1 MKQKNPGWMTPKA
14 SLSGIDAVNTET
26 WYEIRAALGRPGQV
40 EIYLYEE
47 IGRWGISAQSFI
59 NDCRDAGVFEA
70 TNVELHIHS
79 PGGDVMHG
87 FAIYNTLQRLTGQ
100 VDIYI
105 DGLAASMA
113 SVIACLPNAT
123 VHMPSN
129 AWIMI
134 HKPWGG
140 MAGDSDEMRDYANFL
155 DRNEEMM
162 LAAYMSKTSLS
173 REEIAALLKAET
185 WMDGAEAVAKGFAD
199 VLEEPLDAAA
209 SLNQN
214 KLKDY
219 HNMPQAANHLFG
231 ARAQTS
237 APNAQNSQNPA
248 PVSQP
253 APAPSA
259 PVAQA
264 PQIDV
269 AALAAQLQQTLQANN
284 TARITDVNAVFE
296 GFPQLAALRTE
307 CINDMSCDANMAKD
321 RLLAKLAEGTTP
333 SIGASAAHIHAGN
346 GNLVGDSV
354 RASVMS
360 RAGHAQAEKDNPYQ
374 GMTLREL
381 ARASLVDRGIG
392 VAGMSGQGV
401 VGLAFTHSSSDFGNI
416 LMDVAHKST
425 LLGWEEANE
434 TFDRWTRKGTLTD
447 FKTAHRVGL
456 GALDKLREVKPG
468 AEYKYITVGDKGE
481 PIALATYGELFSID
495 RQTIINDDMDM
506 LTRIPAMM
514 GGAARYTVG
523 ELVWAVLTSNQKMS
537 DGKALFS
544 ADHNNL
550 VNQPLTIDGL
560 DKARQAMLLQTNG
573 KRKLNIR
580 PAYMLTPVA
589 LESKANQL
597 IRSASVPGADANS
610 GINNPIQNFVEVIS
624 EARLDD
630 NSAEAWYLTAAQG
643 KDTIEVAYLDGI
655 DTPYLE
661 QQQGFTI
668 DGAAFKVRIDAGVAP
683 MDWRGLVKSTGKA

>member
-1 MKQKNPGWMTPKA
+1 MSPKA
-14 SLSGIDAVNTET
+14 SLSGLDAVNGES
-26 WYEIRAALGRPGQV
+26 WYEIRAAAATPGSV

-87 FAIYNTLQRLTGQ
+87 FAIYNTMQRLTGK

-129 AWIMI
+129 AWMMI

-140 MAGDSDEMRDYANFL
+140 MAGDSDEMRDYADFL
-155 DRNEEMM
+155 DRNESMM
-162 LAAYMSKTSLS
+162 LTAYMQKTGLS
-173 REEIAALLKAET
+173 REEIGALLKAET

-219 HNMPQAANHLFG
+219 PNMPQAANTLFG
-231 ARAQTS
+231 ARAQ
-237 APNAQNSQNPA
+237 APTPAAQ
-248 PVSQP
+248 VP
-253 APAPSA
+253 APAA
-259 PVAQA
+259 PATPAAQHQ
-264 PQIDV
+264 QIDV
-269 AALAAQLQQTLQANN
+269 AALAVQLQQTLQANN
-284 TARITDVNAVFE
+284 TARVTAVNAVFE

-307 CINDMSCDANMAKD
+307 CVNDMSCEASVAKD

-333 SIGASAAHIHAGN
+333 SAGTSMAHIFAGN

-354 RASVMS
+354 RASVMN

-374 GMTLREL
+374 GLTLREL

-392 VAGMSGQGV
+392 VSGMAATGV

-416 LMDVAHKST
+416 LMDVAHKSA

-456 GALDKLREVKPG
+456 GALNKLREVKPG

-481 PIALATYGELFSID
+481 EIALATYGELFSID

-506 LTRIPAMM
+506 LTRIPQMM

-523 ELVWAVLTSNQKMS
+523 ELVWAVLTSNAAMS
-537 DGKALFS
+537 DKKALFS
-544 ADHNNL
+544 ADHKNL
-550 VNQPLTIDGL
+550 VKQPLTIDGL

-573 KRKLNIR
+573 TRKLNIR
-580 PAYMLTPVA
+580 PAFMLTPVA

-597 IRSASVPGADANS
+597 IKSVSVPGADANS
-610 GINNPIQNFVEVIS
+610 GISNPIQNFVEVIAD
-624 EARLDD
+624 ARLDD
-630 NSAEAWYLTAAQG
+630 NSAEEWYLTAAQG

-655 DTPYLE
+655 DAPYLE
-661 QQQGFTI
+661 QQQGFTV
-668 DGAAFKVRIDAGVAP
+668 DGAAFKVRIDAGVAAL
-683 MDWRGLVKSTGKA
+683 DYRGMVKSTGKA

>member
-1 MKQKNPGWMTPKA
+1 MSPKA
-14 SLSGIDAVNTET
+14 SLSGLDAVNGES
-26 WYEIRAALGRPGQV
+26 WYEIRAAAATPGRV

-87 FAIYNTLQRLTGQ
+87 FAIYNTMQRLTGK

-129 AWIMI
+129 AWMMI

-140 MAGDSDEMRDYANFL
+140 MAGDSDEMRDYADFL
-155 DRNEEMM
+155 DRNESMM
-162 LAAYMSKTSLS
+162 LTAYMQKTGLS
-173 REEIAALLKAET
+173 REEIGALLKAET

-219 HNMPQAANHLFG
+219 PNMPQAANTLFG
-231 ARAQTS
+231 ARAQ
-237 APNAQNSQNPA
+237 APTPAAQ
-248 PVSQP
+248 VP
-253 APAPSA
+253 APAA
-259 PVAQA
+259 PATPAAQHQ
-264 PQIDV
+264 QIDV
-269 AALAAQLQQTLQANN
+269 AALAVQLQQTLQANN
-284 TARITDVNAVFE
+284 TARVTAVNAVFE

-307 CINDMSCDANMAKD
+307 CVNDMSCEASVAKD

-333 SIGASAAHIHAGN
+333 SAGTSMAHIFAGN

-354 RASVMS
+354 RASVMN

-374 GMTLREL
+374 GLTLREL

-392 VAGMSGQGV
+392 VSGMAATGV

-416 LMDVAHKST
+416 LMDVAHKSA

-481 PIALATYGELFSID
+481 AIALATYGELFSID

-506 LTRIPAMM
+506 LTRIPQMM

-523 ELVWAVLTSNQKMS
+523 ELVWAVLTSNPAMS

-544 ADHNNL
+544 ADHKNL
-550 VNQPLTIDGL
+550 VKQPLTIDGL
-560 DKARQAMLLQTNG
+560 DKARQAMLLQTND

-580 PAYMLTPVA
+580 PAFMLTPVA

-597 IRSASVPGADANS
+597 IKSVSVPGADANS
-610 GINNPIQNFVEVIS
+610 GISNPIQNFVEVIAD
-624 EARLDD
+624 ARLDD

-655 DTPYLE
+655 DAPYLE
-661 QQQGFTI
+661 QQQGFTV

-683 MDWRGLVKSTGKA
+683 LDYRGLVKSTGKA

>member
-1 MKQKNPGWMTPKA
+1 MKKKTNLLLMSPKA
-14 SLSGIDAVNTET
+14 SLSGIDAVNGES
-26 WYEIRAALGRPGQV
+26 WYEIRAAAGTPGRV

-87 FAIYNTLQRLTGQ
+87 FAIYNTMQRLTGK

-129 AWIMI
+129 AWMMI

-140 MAGDSDEMRDYANFL
+140 MAGDSDEMRDYADFL
-155 DRNEEMM
+155 DRNESMM
-162 LAAYMSKTSLS
+162 LTAYMQKTGLS
-173 REEIAALLKAET
+173 REEIGALLKAET

-219 HNMPQAANHLFG
+219 PNMPQAANTLFG
-231 ARAQTS
+231 ARAQVTT
-237 APNAQNSQNPA
+237 PA
-248 PVSQP
+248 VQVP
-253 APAPSA
+253 APAATTTPA
-259 PVAQA
+259 AQHQ
-264 PQIDV
+264 QIDV
-269 AALAAQLQQTLQANN
+269 AALAVQLQQTLQANN
-284 TARITDVNAVFE
+284 TARVTAVNAVFE

-307 CINDMSCDANMAKD
+307 CVNDMSCEASVAKD

-333 SIGASAAHIHAGN
+333 SAGISMAHIFAGN

-354 RASVMS
+354 RASVMN
-360 RAGHAQAEKDNPYQ
+360 RAGHVQAEKDNPYQ

-392 VAGMSGQGV
+392 VSGMSGQSV

-416 LMDVAHKST
+416 LMDVAHKSA
-425 LLGWEEANE
+425 LLGWEDANE

-456 GALDKLREVKPG
+456 GALDKLGEVKPG
-468 AEYKYITVGDKGE
+468 AEYKYITVGDRGE
-481 PIALATYGELFSID
+481 PIALATYGNLFSID

-506 LTRIPAMM
+506 LTRIPQMM

-523 ELVWAVLTSNQKMS
+523 ELVWAVLTSNSKMS

-544 ADHNNL
+544 ADHHNL

-560 DKARQAMLLQTNG
+560 DKARQAMALQANG

-580 PAYMLTPVA
+580 PAYMLTPIA

-597 IRSASVPGADANS
+597 IKSVSVPGADANS
-610 GINNPIQNFVEVIS
+610 GISNPIQNFVEVIG

-630 NSAEAWYLTAAQG
+630 VSTEAWYLTAAQG

-683 MDWRGLVKSTGKA
+683 LDYRGLVKSTGKA